1 MQEDTYNEDMASIL
15 ITCYS
20 RTGKTKLLAEAIG
33 RGAAEI
39 PGIKVDV
46 LAFNRVTAS
55 DFVRYDGI
63 ILGSPVYFGGVASE
77 FKELIDDTTF
87 VRGRLCGKVGA
98 AFTTAGDRT
107 GGKETA
113 ILSIVQAM
121 LIHGMIVVGDPI
133 ANSEGSEEHSGGH
146 YGLAADGQLSETDI
160 EHGVNFGRYV
170 ASVVARMNGA
180 AEE

>member
-1 MQEDTYNEDMASIL
+1 MASIL

-77 FKELIDDTTF
+77 CKELIDDTTF
-87 VRGRLCGKVGA
+87 VLGRPCGKVVQPSPPQATVPA
-98 AFTTAGDRT
+98 AKKRQSSPSFRPCSFTA
-107 GGKETA
+107 
-113 ILSIVQAM
+113 
-121 LIHGMIVVGDPI
+121 
-133 ANSEGSEEHSGGH
+133 
-146 YGLAADGQLSETDI
+146 
-160 EHGVNFGRYV
+160 
-170 ASVVARMNGA
+170 
-180 AEE
+180 

>member
-1 MQEDTYNEDMASIL
+1 MASIL

-20 RTGKTKLLAEAIG
+20 RTGKTRLLAEAIG
-33 RGAAEI
+33 RGAAEV

-107 GGKETA
+107 GGQETA
-113 ILSIVQAM
+113 ILSI
-121 LIHGMIVVGDPI
+121 
-133 ANSEGSEEHSGGH
+133 
-146 YGLAADGQLSETDI
+146 
-160 EHGVNFGRYV
+160 
-170 ASVVARMNGA
+170 
-180 AEE
+180 

>member
-87 VRGRLCGKVGA
+87 NSNSLH
-98 AFTTAGDRT
+98 RT
-107 GGKETA
+107 GHAYPRHDCGWRSYRK
-113 ILSIVQAM
+113 L
-121 LIHGMIVVGDPI
+121 
-133 ANSEGSEEHSGGH
+133 
-146 YGLAADGQLSETDI
+146 
-160 EHGVNFGRYV
+160 GRKRRALRRSLWSCCRRTV
-170 ASVVARMNGA
+170 K
-180 AEE
+180 

>member
-1 MQEDTYNEDMASIL
+1 MASIL

-33 RGAAEI
+33 RGAAEV
-39 PGIKVDV
+39 PGIRVDV
-46 LAFNRVTAS
+46 FEFNRVTAS
-55 DFVRYDGI
+55 DFARYDGI

-98 AFTTAGDRT
+98 AFTTASDRT

-133 ANSEGSEEHSGGH
+133 ANSEENQEHAGGH
-146 YGLAADGQLSETDI
+146 YGLAADGQLSETDLERGI
-160 EHGVNFGRYV
+160 NFGRYV
-170 ASVVARMNGA
+170 ATVVIRMASA
-180 AEE
+180 ATERSF

>member
-33 RGAAEI
+33 RGAAEV

-77 FKELIDDTTF
+77 FKGLIDDPAF
-87 VRGRLCGKVGA
+87 VRGRRCGKVGA
-98 AFTTAGDRT
+98 TFATAGDRT

-133 ANSEGSEEHSGGH
+133 ANSEGNEEHSGGH

-170 ASVVARMNGA
+170 ASVVAHMSGA

>member
-1 MQEDTYNEDMASIL
+1 MQEDTYYEDMASIL

-33 RGAAEI
+33 RGAAEV

-87 VRGRLCGKVGA
+87 VRGRL
-98 AFTTAGDRT
+98 
-107 GGKETA
+107 
-113 ILSIVQAM
+113 
-121 LIHGMIVVGDPI
+121 
-133 ANSEGSEEHSGGH
+133 
-146 YGLAADGQLSETDI
+146 
-160 EHGVNFGRYV
+160 
-170 ASVVARMNGA
+170 
-180 AEE
+180 

>member
-1 MQEDTYNEDMASIL
+1 MPAIL
-15 ITCYS
+15 VTCYS
-20 RTGKTKLLAEAIG
+20 RTGKTKLLAEAVG
-33 RGAAEI
+33 RGAAEV

-55 DFVRYDGI
+55 DFIRYDGI

-77 FKELIDDTTF
+77 FQELINDTTF
-87 VRGRLCGKVGA
+87 VRGKLCGKVGA

-133 ANSEGSEEHSGGH
+133 TNSKGNEEDSGGH
-146 YGLAADGQLSETDI
+146 YGLAADALLSETDI

-170 ASVVARMNGA
+170 AKVVSRMTGVA
-180 AEE
+180 AE

>member
-33 RGAAEI
+33 RGAAEV

-107 GGKETA
+107 GPRHDCGWRSYRK
-113 ILSIVQAM
+113 L
-121 LIHGMIVVGDPI
+121 
-133 ANSEGSEEHSGGH
+133 
-146 YGLAADGQLSETDI
+146 
-160 EHGVNFGRYV
+160 GRKRRALRRSLWSCCRRTVKRDRY
-170 ASVVARMNGA
+170 
-180 AEE
+180 